1 MHARQWLQ
9 NVNFMHVH
17 WSGTSKKKKS
27 WNFCWFRRGEFN
39 SLITRHLTIFQ
50 VSFSSFL
57 LLFLSFSYGQSKIF
71 NFFYAVDSSHALF
84 AASCDMRRC
93 LKMIFLWMI
102 KERSGLVWIRRGDG
116 WLGPLINFVA
126 KRNPFLNVNE
136 IFFWNSSL
144 KLLEIIG
151 IKKLM
156 CDLITAQLISL
167 RHGGTHNNS
176 FCEFSTFLFSF
187 LHMHIFWWN
196 FSVHNFFLYMFF
208 FSQMP

>member
-1 MHARQWLQ
+1 MLVNDCKMSILCMFIDQEHPKRRNRETFVDFVVESSTVLLQGTWQYFKYLFHHFFFFFYHFLMVKVKFLIFFMLLIARMLY
-9 NVNFMHVH
+9 
-17 WSGTSKKKKS
+17 
-27 WNFCWFRRGEFN
+27 
-39 SLITRHLTIFQ
+39 
-50 VSFSSFL
+50 L
-57 LLFLSFSYGQSKIF
+57 LLLVICGDAWKWF
-71 NFFYAVDSSHALF
+71 
-84 AASCDMRRC
+84 
-93 LKMIFLWMI
+93 FLWMI

-156 CDLITAQLISL
+156 CDLITAQLITL

-196 FSVHNFFLYMFF
+196 FSVHNFFLYMFL

>member
-71 NFFYAVDSSHALF
+71 NFFMLLIARMLYLLLLVICGDAWKWF
-84 AASCDMRRC
+84 
-93 LKMIFLWMI
+93 FLWMI

-136 IFFWNSSL
+136 IFF
-144 KLLEIIG
+144 EI
-151 IKKLM
+151 
-156 CDLITAQLISL
+156 
-167 RHGGTHNNS
+167 
-176 FCEFSTFLFSF
+176 
-187 LHMHIFWWN
+187 LHWN
-196 FSVHNFFLYMFF
+196 F
-208 FSQMP
+208 